1 MKDAKKTAGRKI
13 SFHVNSSCLGVMRD
27 VALFLH
33 VFLYF
38 KIIPWSEC
46 IIFIF
51 IINTAIFNY
60 EVWKSEI
67 TLFCNRLLQEAVYE
81 MRTERQG
88 ETVFPEEETAP
99 PEAKGKVLL
108 YKHWALQFGWQITY
122 KFPRGLKQYKTC
134 SVLNQ
139 FLSTFHISKV
149 NFPIHTQK

>member
-1 MKDAKKTAGRKI
+1 MKDAKKMAGRKT
-13 SFHVNSSCLGVMRD
+13 SFNVNSSCLGVMRD
-27 VALFLH
+27 VVLFLH

-38 KIIPWSEC
+38 TIILLLEC

-67 TLFCNRLLQEAVYE
+67 TLFCDRLLKEAVYE

-88 ETVFPEEETAP
+88 KRVFPEEETAP

-108 YKHWALQFGWQITY
+108 CKHWALQFGWQITY
-122 KFPRGLKQYKTC
+122 KFPRGLKQFKMC

-139 FLSTFHISKV
+139 FLSTFYISKV
-149 NFPIHTQK
+149 NFPTHTQK